1 MKKKRSN
8 NSTKISVPA
17 RRPPVFCEANALE
30 NASLGGIA
38 LRVLMSDIR
47 KHKLSDR
54 DASEKTARGFATGGD
69 TEND

>member
-8 NSTKISVPA
+8 SSTKISHPS
-17 RRPPVFCEANALE
+17 RRPPVFCDPAGVA

-47 KHKLSDR
+47 KNKLGDEN
-54 DASEKTARGFATGGD
+54 ASEKDKAP
-69 TEND
+69 END